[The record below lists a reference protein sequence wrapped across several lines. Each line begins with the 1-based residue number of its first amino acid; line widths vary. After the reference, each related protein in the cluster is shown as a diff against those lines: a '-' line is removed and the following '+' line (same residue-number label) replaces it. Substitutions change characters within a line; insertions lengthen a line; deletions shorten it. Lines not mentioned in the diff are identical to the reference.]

1 MSGLPVLISR
11 ISCPRQIRR
20 FFDSEMDLIQNY
32 YSESEEE
39 TPSVNAQTPPPA
51 VQGQSVD
58 VQEPSAEAPN
68 DPEMSA
74 SPHHDPESAKIARKK
89 KKKEFRAKI
98 EKMIIKDQFKCNFCT
113 TICNRRTSLERSFS
127 QISARYN
134 KKGNRIICETL
145 CNLHNSGRASREFIV
160 ALKKTCQDLGISYE

>member
-89 KKKEFRAKI
+89 KKREFRAKI
-98 EKMIIKDQFKCNFCT
+98 EKIIIKDQFKCNFCT
-113 TICNRRTSLERSFS
+113 TICNRRS
-127 QISARYN
+127 ISRHV
-134 KKGNRIICETL
+134 KKQ
-145 CNLHNSGRASREFIV
+145 HPSEFK
-160 ALKKTCQDLGISYE
+160 LKWNFTCTPDKVLIGMVHG